1 MSRLAVVLTL
11 VAVVALAMVGCKK
24 ETPATPESAPSQ
36 MEGPAPDAVKMIQE
50 GATKA
55 QEAATEVMEEVSETV
70 EEAAAKVEEVK
81 AEVEEKA
88 GEVMETVTGAVEG
101 SDTKAQELPGTTLEG
116 AASALKKEMP
126 TIP

>member
-36 MEGPAPDAVKMIQE
+36 MEGSPPGAVKMIQE
-50 GATKA
+50 GAVKA

-81 AEVEEKA
+81 TEVEQKA
-88 GEVMETVTGAVEG
+88 GEVIEDAAGAL
-101 SDTKAQELPGTTLEG
+101 D
-116 AASALKKEMP
+116 KEIP